1 MNTMIPVSPG
11 ELVDKI
17 TILEIK
23 KKYITIPA
31 KSKLIQTELKQL
43 SSILNGMLKVSE
55 RKRPAVLIEKKV
67 LKAINKKLWDIENRI
82 RAKEAK
88 QSFDKGFIEL
98 ARLVYLTNDKR
109 SEIKNKINILF
120 GSAIKEIKQYSKYK

>member
-1 MNTMIPVSPG
+1 MNIMIPVSPG
-11 ELVDKI
+11 ELADKI

-23 KKYITIPA
+23 KKNITSD
-31 KSKLIQTELKQL
+31 SKLRLIKTELSQL
-43 SSILNGMLKVSE
+43 KRILEIMLRSTGKKKSS
-55 RKRPAVLIEKKV
+55 VLAEKKK

-88 QSFDKGFIEL
+88 QSFDKGFIDL

-109 SEIKNKINILF
+109 SEIKNSINVLV
-120 GSAIKEIKQYSKYK
+120 GSNIKEVKQYSKYK

>member
-1 MNTMIPVSPG
+1 MNAMIPVSPG

-23 KKYITIPA
+23 KKNIKAAA
-31 KSKLIQTELKQL
+31 KLKLIKTELSHLTK
-43 SSILNGMLKVSE
+43 ILNEMMSTS
-55 RKRPAVLIEKKV
+55 KRIKPAVLTEKKKLLTV
-67 LKAINKKLWDIENRI
+67 NKKLWDIENRI

-98 ARLVYLTNDKR
+98 ARLVYITNDKR
-109 SEIKNKINILF
+109 SEIKNRINILF
-120 GSAIKEIKQYSKYK
+120 GSAIKEVKQYSKYK

>member
-1 MNTMIPVSPG
+1 MNAMIPVSPG

-23 KKYITIPA
+23 KKNIKAAA
-31 KSKLIQTELKQL
+31 KLKLIKTELSHL
-43 SSILNGMLKVSE
+43 TTILNEMISNS
-55 RKRPAVLIEKKV
+55 KRIKPAVLKEKKKLLTV
-67 LKAINKKLWDIENRI
+67 NKKLWDIENRI

-98 ARLVYLTNDKR
+98 ARLVYITNDKR
-109 SEIKNKINILF
+109 SETKNRINILF
-120 GSAIKEIKQYSKYK
+120 GSAIKEVKQYSKYK

>member
-1 MNTMIPVSPG
+1 MNIMIPVSPG

-23 KKYITIPA
+23 KKNITSD
-31 KSKLIQTELKQL
+31 SKLKLIKTELSQL
-43 SSILNGMLKVSE
+43 KRISEIMLRSTGRIKSS
-55 RKRPAVLIEKKV
+55 VLAEKKK

-88 QSFDKGFIEL
+88 QSFDKGFIDL

-109 SEIKNKINILF
+109 SEIKNSINVLV
-120 GSAIKEIKQYSKYK
+120 GSNIKEVKQYSKYK

>member
-1 MNTMIPVSPG
+1 MNAIIPVSPG

-23 KKYITIPA
+23 KKNIKAAA
-31 KSKLIQTELKQL
+31 KLKLIKTELSHLTK
-43 SSILNGMLKVSE
+43 ILNEMISNS
-55 RKRPAVLIEKKV
+55 KRIKPAVLTEKKKLLTV
-67 LKAINKKLWDIENRI
+67 NKKLWDIENRI

-98 ARLVYLTNDKR
+98 ARLVYITNDRR
-109 SEIKNKINILF
+109 SEIKNRINILF
-120 GSAIKEIKQYSKYK
+120 GSAIKEVKQYAKYK

>member
-1 MNTMIPVSPG
+1 MNVMIPVSPG

-23 KKYITIPA
+23 KKNIKAAA
-31 KSKLIQTELKQL
+31 KLKLIKTDL
-43 SSILNGMLKVSE
+43 SHLTGILNEMMSTSK
-55 RKRPAVLIEKKV
+55 RKKPAVLTEKKKLLAV
-67 LKAINKKLWDIENRI
+67 NKKLWDIENRI
-82 RAKEAK
+82 RTKEAK

-98 ARLVYLTNDKR
+98 ARLVYITNDRR

-120 GSAIKEIKQYSKYK
+120 GSTIKEVKQYSKYK

>member
-43 SSILNGMLKVSE
+43 TAILNGMLKVSE

>member
-55 RKRPAVLIEKKV
+55 KKRPAVLTEKKV

-109 SEIKNKINILF
+109 SEIKNRINILF

>member
-1 MNTMIPVSPG
+1 MNAMIPVSPG

-23 KKYITIPA
+23 KKNIKAAA
-31 KSKLIQTELKQL
+31 KLKLIKTELSHLTK
-43 SSILNGMLKVSE
+43 ILNEMISNS
-55 RKRPAVLIEKKV
+55 KRIKPAVLTEKKKLSTV
-67 LKAINKKLWDIENRI
+67 NKKLWDIENRI

-98 ARLVYLTNDKR
+98 ARLVYITNDKR
-109 SEIKNKINILF
+109 SEIKNRINILF
-120 GSAIKEIKQYSKYK
+120 GSAIKEVKQYSKYK

>member
-43 SSILNGMLKVSE
+43 TAILNGMLKVSE

-98 ARLVYLTNDKR
+98 ARLVYLTNDER
-109 SEIKNKINILF
+109 SEIKNRINILF

>member
-1 MNTMIPVSPG
+1 MNAMIPVSPG

-23 KKYITIPA
+23 KKNIKAAA
-31 KSKLIQTELKQL
+31 KLKLIKTELSHLTK
-43 SSILNGMLKVSE
+43 ILNEMISNS
-55 RKRPAVLIEKKV
+55 KRIKPAVLTEKKKLLTV
-67 LKAINKKLWDIENRI
+67 NKKLWDIENRI

-98 ARLVYLTNDKR
+98 ARLVYITNDKR
-109 SEIKNKINILF
+109 SEIKNRINILF
-120 GSAIKEIKQYSKYK
+120 GSGIKEVKQYAKYK

>member
-1 MNTMIPVSPG
+1 MNAMIPVSPG

-23 KKYITIPA
+23 KKNIKAVA
-31 KSKLIQTELKQL
+31 KLKLIKTELSHHTK
-43 SSILNGMLKVSE
+43 ILNEMISNS
-55 RKRPAVLIEKKV
+55 KRIKPAVLTEKKKLLTV
-67 LKAINKKLWDIENRI
+67 NKKLWDIENRI

-98 ARLVYLTNDKR
+98 ARLVYITNDKR
-109 SEIKNKINILF
+109 SEIKNRINILF
-120 GSAIKEIKQYSKYK
+120 GSGIKEVKQYAKYK

>member
-23 KKYITIPA
+23 RKYITIPA

-43 SSILNGMLKVSE
+43 TAILNGMLKVSE
-55 RKRPAVLIEKKV
+55 RKRPAVLIEKKM

-88 QSFDKGFIEL
+88 QSFDKEFIEL

-109 SEIKNKINILF
+109 SEIKNRINILF

>member
-43 SSILNGMLKVSE
+43 TAILNGMLKVSE

-109 SEIKNKINILF
+109 SEIKNRINILF

>member
-1 MNTMIPVSPG
+1 MNAIIPVSPG

-23 KKYITIPA
+23 KKNIKAAA
-31 KSKLIQTELKQL
+31 KLKLIKTELSHLTK
-43 SSILNGMLKVSE
+43 ILNEMISNS
-55 RKRPAVLIEKKV
+55 KRIKPAVLTEKKKLSTV
-67 LKAINKKLWDIENRI
+67 NKKLWDIENRI

-98 ARLVYLTNDKR
+98 ARLVYITNDSR
-109 SEIKNKINILF
+109 SEIKDRINILF

>member
-55 RKRPAVLIEKKV
+55 KKRPAVLIEKKV

-109 SEIKNKINILF
+109 SEIKNRINILF